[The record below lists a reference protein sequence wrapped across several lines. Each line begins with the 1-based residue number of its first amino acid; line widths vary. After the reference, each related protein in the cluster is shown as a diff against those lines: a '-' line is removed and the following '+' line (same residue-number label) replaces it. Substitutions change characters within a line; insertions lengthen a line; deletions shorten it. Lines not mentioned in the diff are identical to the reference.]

1 MSPRRA
7 RVQLKA
13 PFRWTA
19 IIRSHSSSVISRS
32 GTSPAMPASFTR
44 MCTGPS
50 AAWRRST
57 AAATLAALATS
68 ASMATARR
76 WSAATSSAT
85 CRPPPWSRSSTATSA
100 PSRARRRQIARPMPE
115 APPVTTAFRPLSP
128 MPEPLVARA
137 SRRQTM
143 LRSPMHLDYTP
154 EQQALGGELRAYFV
168 RLMTPEYQAELATT
182 EGGGPL
188 YMQTVRRLGADGW
201 LGIGWPREYGG
212 QGRTPIE
219 QFIFFDEAA
228 RTDPDA
234 PKHKGISMFIVPTS
248 APGYKITPIR
258 TMGDVRTNATYYE
271 DVRVP
276 AEDLIGPENGGWW
289 LITTQLNHE
298 RIALSAVG
306 YLDRIFE
313 DTCAWARAT
322 RLASGKRVIDRPW
335 VQLHLARVRA
345 GLEVLRLLN
354 WQQAW
359 SMTRGTLNYAEASA
373 VKVYGSEF
381 YVQAYQL
388 LLEVMGEAGAL
399 KAGSPGAVLKGR
411 VERMYR
417 ATLILTFGGGTNE
430 VQRDIIAMAGLG
442 MPRAR

>member
-1 MSPRRA
+1 
-7 RVQLKA
+7 
-13 PFRWTA
+13 
-19 IIRSHSSSVISRS
+19 
-32 GTSPAMPASFTR
+32 
-44 MCTGPS
+44 
-50 AAWRRST
+50 
-57 AAATLAALATS
+57 
-68 ASMATARR
+68 
-76 WSAATSSAT
+76 
-85 CRPPPWSRSSTATSA
+85 
-100 PSRARRRQIARPMPE
+100 
-115 APPVTTAFRPLSP
+115 
-128 MPEPLVARA
+128 
-137 SRRQTM
+137 
-143 LRSPMHLDYTP
+143 MHLDYTP
-154 EQQALGGELRAYFV
+154 EQQALREELRAYFA
-168 RLMTPEYQAELATT
+168 RLVTPEYQAELAGT

-188 YMQTVRRLGADGW
+188 YLKTVRQLGADGW

-228 RTDPDA
+228 RAGIMLPTLTINAVAPAIMEHGTAAQKARFLPAILRGECHFAIGYTEPSSGTDLASLRTRAARDGDAWVIDGAKLFTSQAEFADYIWLAARTHPEA
-234 PKHKGISMFIVPTS
+234 PKHKGISMFVVPTS
-248 APGYKITPIR
+248 APGYKITPIW
-258 TMGDVRTNATYYE
+258 TMGNVRTNATYYE

-276 AEDLIGPENGGWW
+276 AESLVGPENGGWW

-306 YLDRIFE
+306 YVDRIFE
-313 DTCAWARAT
+313 DACAWARAT
-322 RLASGKRVIDRPW
+322 RLASGERVIDRPW

>member
-1 MSPRRA
+1 MR
-7 RVQLKA
+7 
-13 PFRWTA
+13 
-19 IIRSHSSSVISRS
+19 
-32 GTSPAMPASFTR
+32 
-44 MCTGPS
+44 
-50 AAWRRST
+50 
-57 AAATLAALATS
+57 
-68 ASMATARR
+68 
-76 WSAATSSAT
+76 
-85 CRPPPWSRSSTATSA
+85 
-100 PSRARRRQIARPMPE
+100 
-115 APPVTTAFRPLSP
+115 
-128 MPEPLVARA
+128 EPLVGRA
-137 SRRQTM
+137 SRRQTV
-143 LRSPMHLDYTP
+143 LRERPVHLDYTP
-154 EQQALGGELRAYFV
+154 EQQALREELRAYFA
-168 RLMTPEYQAELATT
+168 RLVTPEYQAELAAT

-188 YMQTVRRLGADGW
+188 YLQTVRRLGADGW

-219 QFIFFDEAA
+219 QFIFFDEAARAGIMLPTLTINAVAQAIMEHGTAAQKARFLPAILRGECHFAIGYTEASSGTDLASLRTRAVRDGDAWVVNGAKLFTSQAEFADYIWLAA

-306 YLDRIFE
+306 YVDRIFE
-313 DTCAWARAT
+313 DACAWAHAT
-322 RLASGKRVIDRPW
+322 RLASGERVIDRPW

-399 KAGSPGAVLKGR
+399 KAGSPGTVLKGR

>member
-1 MSPRRA
+1 MSARTA

-19 IIRSHSSSVISRS
+19 IIRSHTSSVISWS
-32 GTSPAMPASFTR
+32 ATSPAMPASFTR

-50 AAWRRST
+50 AAWIRST
-57 AAATLAALATS
+57 AASTLAALATS
-68 ASMATARR
+68 ASTATARR
-76 WSAATSSAT
+76 WSRATSSAT

-100 PSRARRRQIARPMPE
+100 PSRARIRLPTLTTNAV
-115 APPVTTAFRPLSP
+115 APPIMEHGTAAQRARFLPAILRGECHFAIGYT
-128 MPEPLVARA
+128 EPSSGTDLASLRTRAARDGDA
-137 SRRQTM
+137 WVINGAKLFTS
-143 LRSPMHLDYTP
+143 
-154 EQQALGGELRAYFV
+154 
-168 RLMTPEYQAELATT
+168 QAEF
-182 EGGGPL
+182 
-188 YMQTVRRLGADGW
+188 ADYIW
-201 LGIGWPREYGG
+201 L
-212 QGRTPIE
+212 
-219 QFIFFDEAA
+219 AA

-276 AEDLIGPENGGWW
+276 AEDLVGPENGGWW

-298 RIALSAVG
+298 RIALSAAGLV
-306 YLDRIFE
+306 DRIYQ
-313 DTCAWARAT
+313 DVLHWARET
-322 RLASGKRVIDRPW
+322 RLADGARVIDRPW
-335 VQLHLARVRA
+335 VQTHLARVHA
-345 GLEVLRLLN
+345 KLEVLRLLN

-359 SMTRGTLNYAEASA
+359 SMARGTLNYAEASA

-388 LLEVMGEAGAL
+388 LLELMGEAGAL
-399 KAGSPGAVLKGR
+399 KGGSPGAVLKGR